1 MSQIN
6 VNTITGKDGGSA
18 VNFPHGITV
27 TGVVTATTLNQN
39 VSGIVTATSFSG
51 PLTGDVTGDVTGN
64 VTGNLT
70 GNVTSSGAN
79 TLGSLTV
86 SNDATITGNLT
97 VQGTQT
103 VIDTATLS
111 VEDKNIGIGSVST
124 PSNTTADGGGLT
136 LFGGADGDKTFTWV
150 NAGDYWNLTGGFLSA
165 PGAFLSGFMKEG
177 INVVAGK
184 LSDNQNIDVG
194 SKGVHLFT
202 TQETTTA
209 TPNFRF
215 SGSST
220 LASNMSIGQSCTVTI
235 ITTAAS
241 AAYAA
246 AATIDGGAVTERWNG
261 GSAPSAGNATGYD
274 VYTYTII
281 KTGNSGTVNNDFIVL
296 VNTGNYAG

>member
-51 PLTGDVTGDVTGN
+51 PLTGDVTGN
-64 VTGNLT
+64 VTGNI
-70 GNVTSSGAN
+70 TSSGAN

-111 VEDKNIGIGSVST
+111 VEDKNIGIGSVTT
-124 PSNTTADGGGLT
+124 PSNTTADGGGIT

-165 PGAFLSGFMKEG
+165 PGAFLNGFMKEG
-177 INVVAGK
+177 IQVVAGK

-261 GSAPSAGNATGYD
+261 GSAPSSGNSTGYD

>member
-51 PLTGDVTGDVTGN
+51 PVTGDVTGNITGNVTGN
-64 VTGNLT
+64 VTGNL
-70 GNVTSSGAN
+70 TSSGAN

-111 VEDKNIGIGSVST
+111 VEDKNIGIGSVTT
-124 PSNTTADGGGLT
+124 PSNTTADGGGIT

-177 INVVAGK
+177 IKVVAGK

-281 KTGNSGTVNNDFIVL
+281 KIGNSGTANNDFIVL

>member
-1 MSQIN
+1 M
-6 VNTITGKDGGSA
+6 
-18 VNFPHGITV
+18 
-27 TGVVTATTLNQN
+27 
-39 VSGIVTATSFSG
+39 
-51 PLTGDVTGDVTGN
+51 
-64 VTGNLT
+64 
-70 GNVTSSGAN
+70 
-79 TLGSLTV
+79 
-86 SNDATITGNLT
+86 
-97 VQGTQT
+97 
-103 VIDTATLS
+103 
-111 VEDKNIGIGSVST
+111 
-124 PSNTTADGGGLT
+124 
-136 LFGGADGDKTFTWV
+136 
-150 NAGDYWNLTGGFLSA
+150 TGGFLSA

-177 INVVAGK
+177 IKVVAGK

-261 GSAPSAGNATGYD
+261 GSAPTSGNSTGYD

>member
-111 VEDKNIGIGSVST
+111 VEDKNIGIGSVTT
-124 PSNTTADGGGLT
+124 PSNTTADGGGIT

-261 GSAPSAGNATGYD
+261 GSAPSAGNSTGYD

>member
-18 VNFPHGITV
+18 VNFPNGITV

-39 VSGIVTATSFSG
+39 VTGNVTAGSFTG
-51 PLTGDVTGDVTGN
+51 PLTGN
-64 VTGNLT
+64 VTGNA
-70 GNVTSSGAN
+70 SGSA
-79 TLGSLTV
+79 GSLAAG
-86 SNDATITGNLT
+86 ATGADLTLSGNLT

-111 VEDKNIGIGSVST
+111 VEDKNIGIGSVTT
-124 PSNTTADGGGLT
+124 PSNTTADGGGIT

-177 INVVAGK
+177 IKVVAGK

-194 SKGVHLFT
+194 SKAVHLFT

-220 LASNMSIGQSCTVTI
+220 LASHMSIGQSCTVTI
-235 ITTAAS
+235 ITTAATAGYS
-241 AAYAA
+241 SQL
-246 AATIDGGAVTERWNG
+246 TIDGTHVNENWNG

>member
-39 VSGIVTATSFSG
+39 VTGNVTADSFTG
-51 PLTGDVTGDVTGN
+51 PLTGAVTGTASNATVAEG
-64 VTGNLT
+64 LT
-70 GNVTSSGAN
+70 GTPNITVG
-79 TLGSLTV
+79 TV
-86 SNDATITGNLT
+86 SGTDATFSGNLT

-111 VEDKNIGIGSVST
+111 VEDKNIGIGSVTT
-124 PSNTTADGGGLT
+124 PSNTTADGGGIT

-177 INVVAGK
+177 IKVVAGK

-261 GSAPSAGNATGYD
+261 GSAPSSGNATGYD